1 MDVMKCHAI
10 YTFKIETWTISQFS
24 SLRQIQTNMKW
35 RYRIQIWAWSVFDS
49 TTNQSWKLIIRTSD
63 IELPIPTTLNI
74 KQLLWI
80 RKVKSKR
87 FATKH
92 QLRIN
97 PRQQG
102 APKTQLLQLS
112 VMNQSLHVE
121 ITVISTNR
129 MCLKN
134 PRPGVYSRYHGNHE
148 QFQMMAFWW
157 SMVSESKSDCWWNW
171 RLFAAS
177 VRLIKLS
184 RAQEY
189 LSHRLK
195 SISSEFRLKI

>member
-1 MDVMKCHAI
+1 MSDQWHGDVAKKICIDCYIFLLDCILIHLFVSYYFQNASFLI
-10 YTFKIETWTISQFS
+10 YDNDGQWMSWNAMRFIHSKSKPEQFLSSQV
-24 SLRQIQTNMKW
+24 LGEIQTNMKW

-74 KQLLWI
+74 EQLIWI

-102 APKTQLLQLS
+102 APKTY
-112 VMNQSLHVE
+112 E
-121 ITVISTNR
+121 PKFAR
-129 MCLKN
+129 
-134 PRPGVYSRYHGNHE
+134 GNH
-148 QFQMMAFWW
+148 
-157 SMVSESKSDCWWNW
+157 
-171 RLFAAS
+171 
-177 VRLIKLS
+177 
-184 RAQEY
+184 
-189 LSHRLK
+189 SH
-195 SISSEFRLKI
+195 IDQ

>member
-1 MDVMKCHAI
+1 MAWNAMRFIHSKSKPEQFLSSQVLGK
-10 YTFKIETWTISQFS
+10 FK
-24 SLRQIQTNMKW
+24 
-35 RYRIQIWAWSVFDS
+35 QIWNDDTGYKFEPDPWSVFDS
-49 TTNQSWKLIIRTSD
+49 TTNQNWKLIIRTSD

-97 PRQQG
+97 PRQ
-102 APKTQLLQLS
+102 PK

>member
-1 MDVMKCHAI
+1 MHWLLHISIGLYFDSFIRIILFSKCLVSDLRQWRTMDVMKCHAI

-49 TTNQSWKLIIRTSD
+49 TTNQGWKLIIRTSD

-97 PRQQG
+97 PRQKG
-102 APKTQLLQLS
+102 APKTY
-112 VMNQSLHVE
+112 E
-121 ITVISTNR
+121 PKFAR
-129 MCLKN
+129 
-134 PRPGVYSRYHGNHE
+134 GNH
-148 QFQMMAFWW
+148 
-157 SMVSESKSDCWWNW
+157 
-171 RLFAAS
+171 
-177 VRLIKLS
+177 
-184 RAQEY
+184 
-189 LSHRLK
+189 SH
-195 SISSEFRLKI
+195 IDQ